1 VKETMAEDNAIV
13 ARPKEWV
20 NTTRDFFRDTASEMK
35 KVTWP
40 SRQEV
45 VGTTLVVLVAVFIFG
60 VYLWGCDLLFYRA
73 IDLLFT
79 RFGAGGGT

>member
-1 VKETMAEDNAIV
+1 MEDNAIV
-13 ARPKEWV
+13 AKPKEWAV
-20 NTTRDFFRDTASEMK
+20 TTRDFFRDTASEMK

-73 IDLLFT
+73 IDLLFSK
-79 RFGAGGGT
+79 FGAGT